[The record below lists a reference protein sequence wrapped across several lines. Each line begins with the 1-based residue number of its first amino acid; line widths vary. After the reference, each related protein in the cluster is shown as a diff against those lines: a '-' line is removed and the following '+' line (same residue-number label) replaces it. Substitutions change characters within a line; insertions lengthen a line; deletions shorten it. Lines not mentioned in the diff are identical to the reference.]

1 MNDVQIEELQ
11 RLIAG
16 ADACYKRA
24 IEIIKRRPATVE
36 IADEALV
43 EFENTLLLSE
53 DIAMLM
59 PTKATVETLSTIRSQ
74 IAELKRLRSKL

>member
-1 MNDVQIEELQ
+1 MNEIQMEELE

-24 IEIIKRRPATVE
+24 IEIIKRRPATLE

-43 EFENTLLLSE
+43 EFENAALLSE

-59 PTKATVETLSTIRSQ
+59 PTKATVEALATIRSQ
-74 IAELKRLRSKL
+74 ISELKRLRSNL

>member
-1 MNDVQIEELQ
+1 MTEVEIEEIE

-16 ADACYKRA
+16 AGACYKRA

-43 EFENTLLLSE
+43 EFENAALFSE

-59 PTKATVETLSTIRSQ
+59 PTKATVEALATIRSQ
-74 IAELKRLRSKL
+74 IAELKRFRAKL